1 MKPILYSPVQVLK
14 GSPFAFTVELENLLS
29 TYDNFLVIVYQ
40 NDGQDETVLSKL
52 TKEVKTGYEIGIT
65 VVDTTTVL
73 VTVPADDTTS
83 AEEAFYNVE
92 FACMD
97 SDSKEVN
104 FIIPKLFEIKETKI

>member
-1 MKPILYSPVQVLK
+1 MRPILYSPVQVIK
-14 GSPFAFTVELENLLS
+14 GSPFSFTVKLENLLS
-29 TYDNFLVIVYQ
+29 TYTNFLAVVYQ

-52 TKEVKTGYEIGIT
+52 TKEVKTDYEIGIT

-73 VTVPADDTTS
+73 VTVSADDTTE
-83 AEEAFYNVE
+83 AEEAFYDVE

-97 SDSKEVN
+97 SDDKAVN